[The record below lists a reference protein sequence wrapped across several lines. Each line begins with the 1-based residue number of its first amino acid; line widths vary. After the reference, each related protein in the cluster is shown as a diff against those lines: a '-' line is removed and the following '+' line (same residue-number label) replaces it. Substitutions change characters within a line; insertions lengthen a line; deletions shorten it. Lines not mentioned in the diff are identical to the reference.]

1 MPSDALKSRACLL
14 LAAFLFSTGGAAI
27 KGSSFGAWE
36 VAGTRSLIASAV
48 LFMLLPEARR
58 RINWHH
64 LLAALSYALTLVLF
78 VVANKLTTAA
88 NAIFLQSTG
97 PIYLLLAAPLLLKE
111 PVKRADVWSMGLM
124 AAGMSLFFIDAEAA
138 TAIATDP
145 TRGTLLAAVSG
156 AFWAGVVVGLR
167 WLERDAPGS
176 GPSTVAWGNALAFVI
191 SLPFLSGIPSG
202 GVTDWLGVAYLGCF
216 QLALAY
222 VLLSRGLRGVP
233 ALEASLLL
241 LLEPA
246 LNPLWTWL
254 TLNERPSGWAIA
266 GGALI
271 VSATIARL
279 RR

>member
-36 VAGTRSLIASAV
+36 IAGARSLIAAAV
-48 LFMLLPEARR
+48 LLALVPEARR
-58 RINWHH
+58 RVNWRH
-64 LLAALSYALTLVLF
+64 LLVGLSYALTIVTF
-78 VVANKLTTAA
+78 VAANKLTTSA

-111 PVKRADVWSMGLM
+111 PVKRADAWAMALM
-124 AAGMSLFFIDAEAA
+124 AAGMSLFFVDAERA

-145 TRGTLLAAVSG
+145 ARGNVLGAISG
-156 AFWAGVVVGLR
+156 LFWAGVVAGLR

-176 GPSTVAWGNALAFVI
+176 GPATVAVGNVLAFVI
-191 SLPFLSGIPSG
+191 SVPFLTGIPAGTASDWA
-202 GVTDWLGVAYLGCF
+202 GVIYLGCF

-246 LNPLWTWL
+246 LNPVWTWL
-254 TLNERPSGWAIA
+254 TLAEMPSAWAIA
-266 GGALI
+266 GGVLI
-271 VSATIARL
+271 VSATVVRL
-279 RR
+279 RG

>member
-1 MPSDALKSRACLL
+1 MSHDALKSRLCLL

-36 VAGTRSLIASAV
+36 IAGGRSLIAAAALWAIV
-48 LFMLLPEARR
+48 PEARR
-58 RINWHH
+58 RVNWRHC
-64 LLAALSYALTLVLF
+64 LVGLSYALTLVAF
-78 VVANKLTTAA
+78 VAANKMTTSA
-88 NAIFLQSTG
+88 NAIFLQATG

-111 PVKRADVWSMGLM
+111 PVKRADGWALALM
-124 AAGMSLFFIDAEAA
+124 AVGMALFFVDAERA

-145 TRGTLLAAVSG
+145 ERGNLLAAFSG
-156 AFWAGVVVGLR
+156 ATWAGVVAGLR
-167 WLERDAPGS
+167 WLERASPGS
-176 GPSTVAWGNALAFVI
+176 GSSTVAVGNAIAFFI
-191 SLPFLSGIPSG
+191 SVPFLAGLPRG
-202 GVTDWLGVAYLGCF
+202 TLQDWLGVVYLGCF

-246 LNPLWTWL
+246 LNPFWTWL
-254 TLNERPSGWAIA
+254 TLGEKPSPWAIA
-266 GGALI
+266 GGVLI
-271 VSATIARL
+271 VTATTARL

>member
-36 VAGTRSLIASAV
+36 IAGARSLIAAV
-48 LFMLLPEARR
+48 VLLALVPEARR
-58 RINWHH
+58 RVNWRH
-64 LLAALSYALTLVLF
+64 LLVGLSYALTLVSF
-78 VVANKLTTAA
+78 VAANKLTTSA

-111 PVKRADVWSMGLM
+111 PVKRADAWALALM
-124 AAGMSLFFIDAEAA
+124 AAGMSLFFVDAERA

-145 TRGTLLAAVSG
+145 ARGNLLAAVSG
-156 AFWAGVVVGLR
+156 AFWAGVVAGLR
-167 WLERDAPGS
+167 WLERDSPGS
-176 GPSTVAWGNALAFVI
+176 GPSTVAVGNTIAFFI
-191 SLPFLSGIPSG
+191 SLPFLAGIPVGAVS
-202 GVTDWLGVAYLGCF
+202 DWAGVAYLGCF

-233 ALEASLLL
+233 ALEASILL

-246 LNPLWTWL
+246 LNPFWTWL
-254 TLNERPSGWAIA
+254 MLGERPSTWALT
-266 GGALI
+266 GGVLI
-271 VSATIARL
+271 VSATFVRL